1 MDAGLQLQR
10 LQKERQLETP
20 GLCLFLDTLKEAIMK
35 GIKLVRPFS
44 TEMSTFS
51 PLWGFGIIIALT
63 ARVTTLVLTLPVL
76 VHQLLGLGTART
88 QCDSRGRLR
97 VQCLGLFAT
106 LMHYLLWY
114 LLYCAIMFTIIHCGQ
129 CTRIHDSLLPQ
140 LLGHAGAGRRRRKGG
155 DWDFTWALYMLFNT
169 KTKT

>member
-1 MDAGLQLQR
+1 MDAGLQVQR

-20 GLCLFLDTLKEAIMK
+20 GLCSFLDTLKEAIMK
-35 GIKLVRPFS
+35 GIKLIHPFS

-51 PLWGFGIIIALT
+51 PLWGFGIIIALA

-76 VHQLLGLGTART
+76 VCQLLGLGTART
-88 QCDSRGRLR
+88 RCDSRGQLR

-106 LMHYLLWY
+106 LMHYLLQY

-129 CTRIHDSLLPQ
+129 CMRMHDSLLPQ
-140 LLGHAGAGRRRRKGG
+140 LLGHVGAGRQRRKGW
-155 DWDFTWALYMLFNT
+155 DWDFMWALYMLFNT